1 MFVRVLDKLIIF
13 FLSLVAFII
22 EGGQSGTTFIVLT
35 LIGALLV
42 VLSEILRGLGKTT
55 FIYALLPLLW
65 FFIPEASILLPICGY
80 ILMTGVFSLRSL
92 DNVRIKYSREKPLE
106 KVDSKNIII
115 MFVSILPTLIT
126 AFFVG
131 CNHMPL
137 WITGAALFLGITRSI
152 EEGKNI
158 HAIEGIDKLRS
169 DTLEAKNKQRIAT
182 EKQNEAVYMATLQE
196 RNRIAREI
204 HDNVGHLI
212 TRCLV
217 QMQAIRIINKDP
229 IVGTQLQ
236 SVNDTMDQAMTSI
249 RKSVHALHDESI
261 DLSIEINKASSIL
274 KDRFDVDV
282 TTVIDDVVP
291 TEITEAIVALVK
303 ESCTNISKYSK
314 GKKVTVEVAQ
324 NVTFYRVKVHDD
336 GANESWEYNGKVT
349 SKAGMGLSDMSA
361 RIASLGGRINISSD
375 EGGFTVFATIPR
387 GNK

>member
-1 MFVRVLDKLIIF
+1 M
-13 FLSLVAFII
+13 
-22 EGGQSGTTFIVLT
+22 
-35 LIGALLV
+35 
-42 VLSEILRGLGKTT
+42 SENLRGLDKTA

-65 FFIPEASILLPICGY
+65 FLIPEASILLPVCGY
-80 ILMTGVFSLRSL
+80 VLMTGVFSLKSL
-92 DNVRIKYSREKPLE
+92 DSIRIKYSREKPLE
-106 KVDSKNIII
+106 MFDSQNIII

-137 WITGAALFLGITRSI
+137 WITGAAIFLGITRSI

-169 DTLEAKNKQRIAT
+169 DTLEANNRQRIAT
-182 EKQNEAVYMATLQE
+182 EKQKEAVYMATLQE

-229 IVGTQLQ
+229 VVGTQLE

-261 DLSIEINKASSIL
+261 DLSIEINEAASIL

-282 TTVIDDVVP
+282 TTVIDDPVT
-291 TEITEAIVALVK
+291 TEILEAIVALIK

-324 NVTFYRVKVHDD
+324 NVTFYRVKIWDD
-336 GANESWEYNGKVT
+336 GVNDTWEYNGKLT
-349 SKAGMGLSDMSA
+349 AKSGMGLSDMCT
-361 RIASLGGRINISSD
+361 RIENLGGRINISSNN
-375 EGGFTVFATIPR
+375 EGFTVFATIPR
-387 GNK
+387 GEK